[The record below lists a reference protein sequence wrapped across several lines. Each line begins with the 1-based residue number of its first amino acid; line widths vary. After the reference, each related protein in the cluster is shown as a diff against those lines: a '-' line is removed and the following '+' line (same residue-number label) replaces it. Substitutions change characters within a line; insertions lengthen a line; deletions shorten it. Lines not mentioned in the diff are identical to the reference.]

1 MFVIPGMHMDHGW
14 MELQQMRYAVAVAE
28 ERSFT
33 RAAERCFVVQSALS
47 HQIKALEQEI
57 GIRLF
62 ARTSRRVELTP
73 AGEAFVQAAR
83 QSLAAAERAVTDAAA
98 ATGQIRGT
106 LTIGVIPTVTA
117 VDVPH
122 LLASFHAQHPAVR
135 IALRTGGS
143 EQFVGDI
150 RSGRLDV
157 AFLGLAECTPPHKVA
172 TKELSRE
179 ALVAVLPAAHPLA
192 SRGVVTLEDLA
203 KERFVDFPG
212 GTSGRAQSDLAFDAA
227 GLQREVA
234 FEAMT
239 VDLILGLVRNGLA
252 IALLPAHV
260 VPAGDSLEV
269 ITVKDAPRRVEYVA
283 WNDFNPSPATTAFLD
298 AVIRHQSG
306 RVDDSVGCVRES
318 PS

>member
-1 MFVIPGMHMDHGW
+1 
-14 MELQQMRYAVAVAE
+14 MRYAVAVAE

-33 RAAERCFVVQSALS
+33 RAAERCYVVQSALS

-73 AGEAFVQAAR
+73 AGEAFVQSAR

-157 AFLGLAECTPPHKVA
+157 AFLGLAECTPPHGVT

-179 ALVAVLPAAHPLA
+179 SLVAVLPAAHPLA
-192 SRGVVTLEDLA
+192 SSTHVTLEDLTH
-203 KERFVDFPG
+203 ERFVDFPS
-212 GTSGRAQSDLAFDAA
+212 GTAGRAQADFAFSAA

-239 VDLILGLVRNGLA
+239 TDLILGIIRNGLA
-252 IALLPAHV
+252 AALLSAHV
-260 VPAGDSLEV
+260 VPADHTLSA
-269 ITVKDAPRRVEYVA
+269 ITVKDAPRRVEYLA

-298 AVIRHQSG
+298 AVTLHQSQRAEHSAVPTG
-306 RVDDSVGCVRES
+306 ES